1 MPPTRPPTG
10 APSGGG
16 LPTVAKVAI
25 GTLMVVFAA
34 VGYFVVFFGEVD
46 AQLTSERNR
55 ETNLRSELSRAE
67 ESAKAYQAD
76 LEEKTRREKLA
87 QEQKKVLPDEAETP
101 AFLAAIQ
108 GVATVSGVNL
118 NSYTPR
124 DEVAEQFYARVPMEL
139 TLSGR
144 FHQIARF
151 FYGVGQLDRIINIE
165 DIEMNLRKST
175 AKADESDPEVILD
188 VKCLATA
195 FRAVKANDPAGDRPN
210 RQRGGR

>member
-10 APSGGG
+10 GSLGGG
-16 LPTVAKVAI
+16 LPTIAKLAI
-25 GTLMVVFAA
+25 GTLMVVFAG

-55 ETNLRSELSRAE
+55 ETNLRSELTRAE

-87 QEQKKVLPDEAETP
+87 QDQKKVLPDEAETP

-108 GVATVSGVNL
+108 SVATVSGVNL
-118 NSYTPR
+118 NSFTPR
-124 DEVAEQFYARVPMEL
+124 DEIAEQFYARVPMEL
-139 TLSGR
+139 TISGR

-165 DIEMNLRKST
+165 DIEMTLRKGN
-175 AKADESDPEVILD
+175 AKAGETDPEVILD

-195 FRAVKANDPAGDRPN
+195 FRAIKAGGEGGRPT
-210 RQRGGR
+210 RKRGGR

>member
-10 APSGGG
+10 GSLGGG
-16 LPTVAKVAI
+16 LPLVAKIAI

-34 VGYFVVFFGEVD
+34 VGYFVVFYGEVD
-46 AQLTSERNR
+46 AQLTSEKNR
-55 ETNLRSELSRAE
+55 ETNLRSELARAE
-67 ESAKAYQAD
+67 ESNKAYQAD

-101 AFLAAIQ
+101 AFLSAVQ
-108 GVATVSGVNL
+108 SVATVSGVNL
-118 NSYTPR
+118 NSFTPR
-124 DEVAEQFYARVPMEL
+124 DEVGEQFYARVPMEL

-151 FYGVGQLDRIINIE
+151 FYGVGQLDRIINLE
-165 DIEMNLRKST
+165 DIEMTTRKT
-175 AKADESDPEVILD
+175 AAKEGETDPEIILD

-195 FRAVKANDPAGDRPN
+195 FRAIKAGDPNAGKPN
-210 RQRGGR
+210 RKRGG

>member
-10 APSGGG
+10 GGSAGGGG
-16 LPTVAKVAI
+16 LPLVAKIAI
-25 GTLMVVFAA
+25 GILLAVFVV

-46 AQLTSERNR
+46 AQITSEKKRA
-55 ETNLRSELSRAE
+55 TNLQSELSKAE
-67 ESAKAYQAD
+67 ESNKAYQSD

-101 AFLAAIQ
+101 AFLSGIQ

-118 NSYTPR
+118 LSYTPK
-124 DEVAEQFYARVPMEL
+124 DELAEQFYAKVPMEL
-139 TLSGR
+139 TMSGR

-165 DIEMNLRKST
+165 DIEMTVRKT
-175 AKADESDPEVILD
+175 KADAEDAEVVID

-195 FRAVKANDPAGDRPN
+195 FRAVKGAEAEAKPN
-210 RQRGGR
+210 RKQGG